1 MNDALLQ
8 LAGTVAMSVLLIG
21 ALAAILTLSSRI
33 PGVGRTVCDA
43 LARPPLLD
51 LVIAMLTWIPWLI
64 SAVATG
70 WIGFF
75 GVIIGQAIV
84 LHAWIIIHELFH
96 RKAVRGPRI
105 VKFINR
111 RFGRWRNHLALWV
124 TIIGLP
130 VLWAI
135 RLAQIVAY
143 PPLTW
148 LLRLPRYRSA
158 EWVAVSRHKFEGLV
172 GHDLIWCLYCD
183 WMTGVY
189 SLGAEMLRNIESF
202 WCPIRFY
209 EGKKCENCRM
219 DFPDIE
225 GGWVK

>member
-1 MNDALLQ
+1 
-8 LAGTVAMSVLLIG
+8 
-21 ALAAILTLSSRI
+21 
-33 PGVGRTVCDA
+33 
-43 LARPPLLD
+43 
-51 LVIAMLTWIPWLI
+51 MLTWIPWLI
-64 SAVATG
+64 CAVATG

-158 EWVAVSRHKFEGLV
+158 EWVTLSRHKFEGLV

-183 WMTGVY
+183 WMTGVW
-189 SLGAEMLRNIESF
+189 SLGSEMLRNIESF

-225 GGWVK
+225 GGWVKADGSMQDVEQLMERMYPEGSKPAAWFGHPVRMTLKEQADRTESLIE